1 MGFTLS
7 KMKQKI
13 WITLTFAFITIF
25 SIFGKDESPFFFDA
39 ICFKSINSDTL
50 SRIDVFVV
58 VPYTILSFFRT
69 ENLYYA
75 EYTTTFT
82 LKDSNNITLQSKSL
96 TQKIEEKEQ
105 LETLGSS
112 GKFQDS
118 YYSFEIPE
126 GKYVVEVSIFDR
138 NSNLTFSKRRTT
150 NALNFAKFD
159 FAFSGIMFLSDV
171 EEQNSEYK
179 ITPYLSD
186 NLGDLENIFI
196 FLETYQHSKKYD
208 SIDIV
213 FQIINPKGKV
223 EYQSPR
229 KKYLLITN
237 QQVIIPFA
245 KPKSLKN
252 GSYILK
258 VIALKPSM
266 SSDSNFKSL
275 EILAVSE
282 RTFEISPSI
291 KNQVFANLDKSIKQ
305 LKYVAYQSDI
315 DYINQAPNQEE
326 KLHRFLEFWK
336 KLDPTPSTEFNE
348 AFEEYYERIYYANS
362 NFKSYIEGWQTDRGM
377 VYVVLGP
384 PATIQTQTDL
394 YYNRNYEIWNYS
406 TRTFI
411 FVDYSGFNDYR
422 LYSPPTFNEK
432 YSYKP

>member
-1 MGFTLS
+1 
-7 KMKQKI
+7 MKQKI

-25 SIFGKDESPFFFDA
+25 SIFGKDENPFFFDA

-58 VPYTILSFFRT
+58 VPYTTLSFFRT

-96 TQKIEEKEQ
+96 TKKIEEKEQ

-208 SIDIV
+208 SID
-213 FQIINPKGKV
+213 
-223 EYQSPR
+223 
-229 KKYLLITN
+229 
-237 QQVIIPFA
+237 
-245 KPKSLKN
+245 
-252 GSYILK
+252 
-258 VIALKPSM
+258 
-266 SSDSNFKSL
+266 
-275 EILAVSE
+275 
-282 RTFEISPSI
+282 
-291 KNQVFANLDKSIKQ
+291 
-305 LKYVAYQSDI
+305 
-315 DYINQAPNQEE
+315 
-326 KLHRFLEFWK
+326 
-336 KLDPTPSTEFNE
+336 
-348 AFEEYYERIYYANS
+348 
-362 NFKSYIEGWQTDRGM
+362 
-377 VYVVLGP
+377 
-384 PATIQTQTDL
+384 
-394 YYNRNYEIWNYS
+394 
-406 TRTFI
+406 
-411 FVDYSGFNDYR
+411 
-422 LYSPPTFNEK
+422 
-432 YSYKP
+432 